1 VRHSKDRSPSIFRLG
16 LLVVLAVTSLSAQQP
31 PAQQPA
37 SQAPSQAPQPKPSP
51 EDQPPRFR
59 TDANYVRVDVYP
71 TKDGKTVE
79 DLRAEDFELLE
90 NGVKQQVQAFERVV
104 ISPAGPQSMRV
115 EANTVRGG
123 EQMASNPRNR
133 VFVIFLDIP
142 HVDIASGHHINQ
154 PLVRLI
160 DRMLG
165 PDDLIAVMTTEM
177 TASQITF
184 GRKTEV
190 IADMLR
196 DKWYWGMRDSVLDM
210 DERERDYI
218 ACFPPGEADR
228 AAGRLRP
235 EVVTKMIA
243 RRRERMVLDS
253 LRDLVRYL
261 GSVREERKAIL
272 TVTQGWLL
280 FRPDSSMTT
289 LRVMDRAGNTEPI
302 PGNEPIG
309 VDPRG
314 KLRVGGE
321 SARESVPA
329 SQTICDK
336 DRMYLASLD
345 NDEYFRYILDVANRN
360 NASFYPIDPRGLA
373 AFDAPMGPEAP
384 PTIPVDLAMLNQ
396 RGEILRTLAENT
408 DGVAVVNTNDLDRGL
423 QRIADDFTSYY
434 LLGYYSTNTKLDG
447 QFRRIT
453 VRVRRPGVDV
463 RARRGYRAATAE
475 EVNASR
481 AAAAA
486 PIPEATKTATAALAR
501 LGGIRPEQRFVIHA
515 APFRPSPSAPV
526 STVWVAG
533 ELQGPPEE
541 FGTGASASIEITGGS
556 GVAESTATLKAGERA
571 FLVKIPVQAG
581 TTGAFDIR
589 VRMTPAAGGT
599 PLQDVAKLDLD
610 PALQQ
615 PLLFRRGLST
625 GNRLQPAAGFQ
636 FSRTDRLHLELPIS
650 TATPGTGRFLD
661 RNAQPLQIPVQ
672 VGDKTDAEGQRW
684 LTADATLAALGAGD
698 YVLEVTL
705 NAEGTERRV
714 LTGIRVTR

>member
-384 PTIPVDLAMLNQ
+384 PSIPVDLAMLNQ